1 MRGLDQTNDVMS
13 KLPAEGS
20 SSSFFSVPSQ
30 ARVVLLGRTNFPDIR
45 LSSSL
50 LTIKRYDGS
59 ESCLIFKF
67 YNGPFPKQIISRF
80 LNIKQNVNF
89 LYSCIL
95 KAQVRWP
102 KAGDD
107 MSVMCMIDQVITLC
121 QF

>member
-1 MRGLDQTNDVMS
+1 MMEV
-13 KLPAEGS
+13 
-20 SSSFFSVPSQ
+20 
-30 ARVVLLGRTNFPDIR
+30 
-45 LSSSL
+45 SL
-50 LTIKRYDGS
+50 
-59 ESCLIFKF
+59 EEFKF

>member
-1 MRGLDQTNDVMS
+1 MS
-13 KLPAEGS
+13 KHPAEGS
-20 SSSFFSVPSQ
+20 GSSSFYLSLLGP
-30 ARVVLLGRTNFPDIR
+30 VVLVGRPNFPDIG
-45 LSSSL
+45 LSSNL
-50 LTIKRYDGS
+50 QAVKPEDGS
-59 ESCLIFKF
+59 ESCLKFKF